1 MKPSELVVKVDGE
14 DVKYHIAIDP
24 DQMDIIVQ
32 TELRRCYEDHV
43 KFWRKELDFET
54 LSDALLTVIRHY
66 TSENEF
72 EEWYETIKDL

>member
-1 MKPSELVVKVDGE
+1 MKPSELVVRVDGE

-32 TELRRCYEDHV
+32 TELRRCYEDHA
-43 KFWRKELDFET
+43 KFWRKEPDFET

-66 TSENEF
+66 TSESEF